1 MGHPVVQWSNS
12 CAETEDM
19 LEKCRQYFPHSGAKL
34 ERERALAASFP
45 MLDVLPVIGL
55 LGLTYRFVEGRS
67 GENARGNGG

>member
-19 LEKCRQYFPHSGAKL
+19 LEKCRQYFRPQRSQVGAG
-34 ERERALAASFP
+34 EGLAASFP

-55 LGLTYRFVEGRS
+55 LGLTYRFVEGRG